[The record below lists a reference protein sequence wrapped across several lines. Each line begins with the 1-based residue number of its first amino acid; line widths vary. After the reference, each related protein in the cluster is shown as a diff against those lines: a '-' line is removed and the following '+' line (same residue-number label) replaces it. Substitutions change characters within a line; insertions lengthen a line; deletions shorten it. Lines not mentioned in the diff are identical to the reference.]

1 MDNISLDSVYEA
13 VNALNGPDPS
23 RNGAAIK
30 WLEQFQKSIDA
41 WTIAD
46 RILNEARSSDA
57 CLFAAQTLRNK
68 LLYQMHELPSD
79 SYVAL
84 RDSLLSLLSNIETR
98 LGRNVSSITVQ
109 ICAALSDLYIQ
120 VLEWRGFIP
129 QLIALFGVQGN
140 TQNKQIFLNFF
151 RIFPEEL
158 YNRKLKIGEN
168 RRQEIE
174 LEMAA
179 ETVQVLNILSQLC
192 SSHDASSPSSV
203 TLTNCVNCLA
213 SWLLNKQCPTEIL
226 AHSPLLHSVIG
237 CLTQNSVASDLHDAA
252 TECLVNAFQL
262 INDGNIP
269 PQQIELARILQQG
282 VLHTG
287 EAFRS
292 AVRDEDGDKLI
303 NYTRLYAEHCEAFL
317 TEIAKHPGDGFGDLR
332 GLEMLQIV
340 NEYHDYNLVEMSFN
354 VWYRLSE
361 YLYQCDEPDFDELRI
376 AFKPFVEKHILSLC
390 RHCRIDSDSQEML
403 SERSELAEFRYRAQE
418 SVRDV
423 TFIIGSVD
431 LLRLLMEHLN
441 TSTSWDQME
450 AILFIIS
457 SFINNIVES
466 EKLVVPTLL
475 DAILKLPLSGTHKQL
490 LKTSAQLLGNLQDW
504 LIAQTI
510 SAPSQGDSDYMVRTF
525 EWFCTLFGFA
535 DGCMALTVAES
546 LEFLVE
552 RGCGEIQK
560 RSLHERYLN
569 ILSGLILSVE
579 KSQGKAQEME
589 KAAQHLLKASTYLIN
604 DLPSPQLCSFLELL
618 SVKSIDNLERIN
630 SNSIPPDPQTSP
642 ISTTTSNKENISD
655 AWQTLSTDP
664 ILWLDRLSSVWRILK
679 PWEIQLEYKKGS
691 QKQECPWLPLCT
703 RVVQCTLVTLQQ
715 QQEKQR
721 VIEHCC
727 RTIRFLIRS
736 MGQQSIVFIEPLAN
750 QIILVY
756 GRFPHSCL
764 LYLASI
770 LVDEY
775 GNLEFVQP
783 GMLSMLEN
791 LATRALLLL
800 SSVPNGFEMNPDTVD
815 DLYRLAVRFVQR
827 SPSSVFSHQIS
838 AHLLQNAINGLNICQ
853 VDANRS
859 LSKFIMEVI
868 DVAAGK
874 RKESSIQLADV
885 QRVKQ
890 LLLSLCPQI
899 MLSTVSA
906 ALFHLSTLL
915 SKEMAEIM
923 FGLIQL
929 DKQKAEEWL
938 NFTCSQ
944 IPHDGGNSATPE
956 QLLDFR
962 TRVLSAVRSYDVILA
977 LRDLRKFYA

>member
-30 WLEQFQKSIDA
+30 WLEQFQKS
-41 WTIAD
+41 
-46 RILNEARSSDA
+46 
-57 CLFAAQTLRNK
+57 
-68 LLYQMHELPSD
+68 
-79 SYVAL
+79 
-84 RDSLLSLLSNIETR
+84 
-98 LGRNVSSITVQ
+98 
-109 ICAALSDLYIQ
+109 

-179 ETVQVLNILSQLC
+179 ETVQVLNILLC

-332 GLEMLQIV
+332 GLEMLQI
-340 NEYHDYNLVEMSFN
+340 LVEMSFN

-361 YLYQCDEPDFDELRI
+361 YLYQCDEPDFDELRV

-466 EKLVVPTLL
+466 ENLVVPTLL
-475 DAILKLPLSGTHKQL
+475 DSILKLPLSGTHKQL

-510 SAPSQGDSDYMVRTF
+510 SAPSLGDNDYMVRTF

-618 SVKSIDNLERIN
+618 SVKSIDNLEKIN
-630 SNSIPPDPQTSP
+630 SNSIPPDPQPSP

-664 ILWLDRLSSVWRILK
+664 ILWLDRLSSVWRTLK
-679 PWEIQLEYKKGS
+679 PWEIQLEYKNNYVKNNQGS

-721 VIEHCC
+721 
-727 RTIRFLIRS
+727 
-736 MGQQSIVFIEPLAN
+736 
-750 QIILVY
+750 
-756 GRFPHSCL
+756 
-764 LYLASI
+764 
-770 LVDEY
+770 
-775 GNLEFVQP
+775 
-783 GMLSMLEN
+783 
-791 LATRALLLL
+791 
-800 SSVPNGFEMNPDTVD
+800 
-815 DLYRLAVRFVQR
+815 
-827 SPSSVFSHQIS
+827 
-838 AHLLQNAINGLNICQ
+838 
-853 VDANRS
+853 
-859 LSKFIMEVI
+859 
-868 DVAAGK
+868 
-874 RKESSIQLADV
+874 
-885 QRVKQ
+885 
-890 LLLSLCPQI
+890 
-899 MLSTVSA
+899 
-906 ALFHLSTLL
+906 
-915 SKEMAEIM
+915 
-923 FGLIQL
+923 
-929 DKQKAEEWL
+929 
-938 NFTCSQ
+938 
-944 IPHDGGNSATPE
+944 
-956 QLLDFR
+956 
-962 TRVLSAVRSYDVILA
+962 
-977 LRDLRKFYA
+977 